1 MTYAQATGM
10 SRRTAAYRGTWDG
23 TQRLKRPPPPRGTRF
38 GRVGWVNGQLV
49 IEGGQ
54 ITGNR
59 PGKPNRRAIP

>member
-23 TQRLKRPPPPRGTRF
+23 TQRPKRPPRGTRF

-49 IEGGQ
+49 LEGGQ

-59 PGKPNRRAIP
+59 PGEPIRRAVP